1 MLEKAIYIQDNIDN
15 IAMESDKEM
24 VKVASRIK
32 WKITDSCPSKLFTAD
47 DILLQQVKND
57 NILYKEV
64 ISSTSGPKEPEITGS
79 SIILPFGRLS
89 FAFLFSFIVIY
100 LK

>member
-57 NILYKEV
+57 NILYKRYN
-64 ISSTSGPKEPEITGS
+64 IYIKNSPY
-79 SIILPFGRLS
+79 IL
-89 FAFLFSFIVIY
+89 
-100 LK
+100 

>member
-1 MLEKAIYIQDNIDN
+1 
-15 IAMESDKEM
+15 MESDKEM

-57 NILYKEV
+57 NIY
-64 ISSTSGPKEPEITGS
+64 TGWHGS
-79 SIILPFGRLS
+79 NNSLDFCNIYS
-89 FAFLFSFIVIY
+89 FSVMSL